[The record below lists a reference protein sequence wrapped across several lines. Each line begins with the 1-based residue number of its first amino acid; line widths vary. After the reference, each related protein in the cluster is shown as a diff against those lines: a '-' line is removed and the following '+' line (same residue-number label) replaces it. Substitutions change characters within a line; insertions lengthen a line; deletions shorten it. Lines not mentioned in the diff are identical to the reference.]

1 MASELTS
8 IIGAAAGASTLLVAL
23 LLVARVLWT
32 DSKYTRGLERR
43 VRALEASLLLEQNR
57 RRYLEDVLVHAGIPV
72 PLHEPPADP
81 AQVPA

>member
-1 MASELTS
+1 MLEQFV
-8 IIGAAAGASTLLVAL
+8 GAATGASALLVAL

-43 VRALEASLLLEQNR
+43 VQVLEASLTLEQTR
-57 RRYLEDVLVHAGIPV
+57 RRYLEDVLVRAGIPV